1 MVISGGDADG
11 KLTSRRIEVFER
23 RLTISLRVAAHAAG
37 RAMENL
43 AGEEIHRPVIA
54 EVLPKTGLVYSEK
67 GNLTEVLSKPKLM
80 PLKSSHQL
88 RVEKLEKDAMEA
100 IENKRA
106 ETAAQR
112 QGAA

>member
-1 MVISGGDADG
+1 M
-11 KLTSRRIEVFER
+11 TSRRIEVFER

-54 EVLPKTGLVYSEK
+54 EVLPKPGLVYSEK

-88 RVEKLEKDAMEA
+88 RMEKLEKDAMEA

>member
-1 MVISGGDADG
+1 
-11 KLTSRRIEVFER
+11 
-23 RLTISLRVAAHAAG
+23 
-37 RAMENL
+37 MENL

-88 RVEKLEKDAMEA
+88 RMEKLEKDAMEA

-112 QGAA
+112 QGAAPGQQRPEGQRTQQHKR